1 MPLELMGSPEGRGT
15 RGHREMRASRGCL
28 VPPERREKPATRE
41 TPDRTVPPERGAA
54 LGKEDHGGPQ
64 ACGAHGETRAKLDPK
79 VTRDEKAP
87 SASPETRA
95 RLAPLDLKVT
105 EVTRGPRGL
114 RVPEELLGPRGPPE
128 TPG

>member
-1 MPLELMGSPEGRGT
+1 MPLELTANPGGQGT
-15 RGHREMRASRGCL
+15 RAPWETRASRACL
-28 VPPERREKPATRE
+28 VPQERREKPVTRE
-41 TPDRTVPPERGAA
+41 TRDRTVPPARGAA
-54 LGKEDHGGPQ
+54 LGKEDRGGPQ
-64 ACGAHGETRAKLDPK
+64 VCGAHGGTRAKLDPK

-87 SASPETRA
+87 SVSPETRA

-114 RVPEELLGPRGPPE
+114 RVPEELQDPQDPLE